1 MTGSAADG
9 ADANVEVVRRFGEAM
24 TNRDWGALRGLV
36 AEDCEWTDVPS
47 GEVIHGVEALI
58 ELCRSFTAAFPNF
71 RVESLNLVGQ
81 GGLVANEWRGRG
93 THAAT
98 GRPFER
104 TGVGMVEV
112 RDGKI
117 VAYRDYFDR
126 QTMTDQVGADW
137 A

>member
-1 MTGSAADG
+1 MSAG
-9 ADANVEVVRRFGEAM
+9 IEVVRRFGEAL
-24 TNRDWGALRGLV
+24 TNRDWEAFRELV

-58 ELCRSFTAAFPNF
+58 GLCRTFTAAFPDF
-71 RVESLNLVGQ
+71 RVESLTLIGQ
-81 GGLVANEWRGRG
+81 GDVVANEWRGQG

-98 GRPFER
+98 GRAFVR
-104 TGVGMVEV
+104 TGVGIVEL

-117 VAYRDYFDR
+117 AAYRDYFDR

>member
-1 MTGSAADG
+1 VSASTD
-9 ADANVEVVRRFGEAM
+9 VVRRLGEAL
-24 TNRDWGALRGLV
+24 TTRDWDAFRELV

-58 ELCRSFTAAFPNF
+58 DLCRTFTAAFPDF
-71 RVESLNLVGQ
+71 RVESVNLVGQ
-81 GGLVANEWRGRG
+81 GDLVANEWRGQG
-93 THAAT
+93 THART
-98 GRPFER
+98 GRGFVR
-104 TGVGMVEV
+104 TGVGIVEV

-117 VAYRDYFDR
+117 AAYRDYFDR